1 MKRFSMVMA
10 GVAMQIW
17 LAAYASAAGDESMAS
32 QAYLDWHA
40 AVNKAT
46 TLTELLPYASAA
58 YAATLKSRG
67 MKNQSVWLEIL
78 KEMKEV
84 NVTRATCTGAKCT
97 VEATGTNV
105 RDSAMTGKIMLVREN
120 KLWKLDEEFW
130 TMKLPKGF

>member
-1 MKRFSMVMA
+1 MKRFSMVIA
-10 GVAMQIW
+10 GLAMQIG
-17 LAAYASAAGDESMAS
+17 LAAHVSAAGDENLAT
-32 QAYLDWHA
+32 QAFLDWHT

-46 TLTELLPYASAA
+46 TLTELMPYASAA

-67 MKNQSVWLEIL
+67 MKNQAVWLEIL
-78 KEMKEV
+78 KEMKDV
-84 NVTRATCTGAKCT
+84 NVTRTTCVRAKCT

-130 TMKLPKGF
+130 TLKLPKGF